1 MSERVAD
8 CEGRWSGQLHKITN
22 KSSQFHK
29 DKHHHSQASGDVK
42 QAKAAPLLF
51 SSLLFPPLLEQDSSW
66 LASHLRLEPTR
77 DGRGKGVKELKAHET
92 GGF

>member
-1 MSERVAD
+1 MSCD

-51 SSLLFPPLLEQDSSW
+51 SSLLLAQDSSW

-77 DGRGKGVKELKAHET
+77 YGRGEGVKEVKANEK